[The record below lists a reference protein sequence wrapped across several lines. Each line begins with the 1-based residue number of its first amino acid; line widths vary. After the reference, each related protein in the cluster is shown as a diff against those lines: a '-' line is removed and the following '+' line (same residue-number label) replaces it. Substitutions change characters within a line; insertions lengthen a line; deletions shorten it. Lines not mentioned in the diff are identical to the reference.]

1 MLVSFLRQ
9 LFGGRRPGV
18 AAGGR
23 QPIRSTPEACL
34 EALQLGR
41 LDMAAEC
48 FRAHLA
54 AHPDDADAHINFG
67 VALQQLGRYS
77 EALARFETATRLVP
91 TDPTAWYNVGVIHHL
106 LGDLARA
113 ESCYLSAIEADPAY
127 PEAHR
132 EYSMLRLGHGDFSAV
147 VWSSFRHRRRCAG
160 FELTVSRC
168 PAPLWTGEPLEE
180 RTVLAYG
187 EQGLGDEILFASCY
201 PDLIARSQHCVIE
214 TEPRLEGLFRRSF
227 PGATVFGR
235 HREAELAVR
244 YSSVAYKVPC
254 GDLPRY
260 FRSSA
265 GTFAG
270 GPYLTAHSG
279 AVERWRRTL
288 ADLGP
293 GLNIGISWRGGTA
306 RTNQA
311 IRSASLD
318 QWGAVFRVPDAHFVS
333 LQYGDCRDD
342 LAYARNSLGVNLHH
356 WPEAIDDYDETAAL
370 VSALDVV
377 VTVTTSVAHLA
388 GALGQRVWI
397 LAIPVPR
404 WCYMGSGPMPW
415 YSSARLFRQKR
426 SGIWDEVMVRAA
438 QALEE
443 LRSPGPARP
452 PG

>member
-9 LFGGRRPGV
+9 LFGGRRSGV

-34 EALQLGR
+34 EALRLGR

-67 VALQQLGRYS
+67 VALQRLGRYS

-132 EYSMLRLGHGDFSAV
+132 EYSMLRLGHGDFSAA
-147 VWSSFRHRRRCAG
+147 VWSSFRHRRRCAE

-168 PAPLWTGEPLEE
+168 PARLWTGEPLEE

-235 HREAELAVR
+235 HREAELAAL
-244 YSSVAYKVPC
+244 YPSTAYQVPC
-254 GDLPRY
+254 GDLPLF
-260 FRSSA
+260 FRPSA
-265 GTFAG
+265 EAFPGRNA
-270 GPYLTAHSG
+270 YLTADAA
-279 AVERWRRTL
+279 AVERWQRTL
-288 ADLGP
+288 ASLGA
-293 GLNIGISWRGGTA
+293 GLKVGISWRGGTA
-306 RTNQA
+306 RTKQA
-311 IRSASLD
+311 YRSVGLD
-318 QWGAVFRVPDAHFVS
+318 KWGPVFRLGGAHFIS
-333 LQYGDCRDD
+333 LQYGDCSDD
-342 LAYARNSLGVNLHH
+342 LAHARTTLGVKLHH
-356 WPEAIDDYDETAAL
+356 WPEAIADYDETAAL
-370 VSALDVV
+370 VRALDLVIS
-377 VTVTTSVAHLA
+377 VTTSVAHLA
-388 GALGQRVWI
+388 GALGQKVWV
-397 LAIPVPR
+397 LVNAAPR
-404 WCYMGSGPMPW
+404 WCYGTGGSNLPW
-415 YSSARLFRQKR
+415 YPSARLFRQR
-426 SGIWDEVMVRAA
+426 DLGFWDDVMSGVADALA
-438 QALEE
+438 QHP
-443 LRSPGPARP
+443 R
-452 PG
+452 